1 MHEGKGIPEV
11 AVAKPPGPPVVVKGV
26 ESKRQRPERK
36 PEKATEPT
44 SEPTPKPER
53 TPEYNA
59 SQDPPRPQSRRG
71 RRVRVMADDLV
82 QVAIKADS
90 DCDVVEEI
98 TAVQGM
104 SYECQTPADADLVVT
119 VTALTAE
126 PATNIWGWT
135 TVDGVEVGSVQ
146 DPTFAKITY

>member
-1 MHEGKGIPEV
+1 
-11 AVAKPPGPPVVVKGV
+11 
-26 ESKRQRPERK
+26 
-36 PEKATEPT
+36 
-44 SEPTPKPER
+44 
-53 TPEYNA
+53 
-59 SQDPPRPQSRRG
+59 
-71 RRVRVMADDLV
+71 MADRLV

-98 TAVQGM
+98 TAVQGK
-104 SYECQTPADADLVVT
+104 SYECQMPADLVVT

>member
-1 MHEGKGIPEV
+1 
-11 AVAKPPGPPVVVKGV
+11 
-26 ESKRQRPERK
+26 
-36 PEKATEPT
+36 
-44 SEPTPKPER
+44 
-53 TPEYNA
+53 
-59 SQDPPRPQSRRG
+59 
-71 RRVRVMADDLV
+71 MADHLV

-98 TAVQGM
+98 TAVQGE
-104 SYECQTPADADLVVT
+104 SCECQMPADLVVT

-135 TVDGVEVGSVQ
+135 TVDGVEVGSVP